1 MNIIFGD
8 SINEIPDS
16 FTVLELDTF
25 RLVSEGR
32 TATAYCVIEKIPLAD
47 FDKLEAYKK
56 VHADLVENYR
66 RREWTYCEHAI
77 EGLMGK
83 WNGELDSFY
92 SDLLLRVQAYRQN
105 PPGDEWDG
113 TRVKV

>member
-92 SDLLLRVQAYRQN
+92 SDLLLRVQAYQQN
-105 PPGDEWDG
+105 SPGDEWDG
-113 TRVKV
+113 TRVKI

>member
-8 SINEIPDS
+8 SIKDIPDS
-16 FTVLELDTF
+16 YTVLELDTF
-25 RLVSEGR
+25 KTPNG
-32 TATAYCVIEKIPLAD
+32 ATSVAYCVVEKIPLAD

-56 VHADLVENYR
+56 VHADLLANYR
-66 RREWTYCEHAI
+66 GREWTYCEHAI

-92 SDLLLRVQAYRQN
+92 SDLLLRVVAYRQT
-105 PPGDEWDG
+105 PPGEDWDG
-113 TRVKV
+113 SRIKI

>member
-8 SINEIPDS
+8 SIKDIPDS

-25 RLVSEGR
+25 RMVSEGR
-32 TATAYCVIEKIPLAD
+32 IATAYCVIEKIPLTD
-47 FDKLEAYKK
+47 FDKLDAYKK

-92 SDLLLRVQAYRQN
+92 SDLLLRVQAHRQD
-105 PPGDEWDG
+105 PPGNDWDG
-113 TRVKV
+113 TRVKI

>member
-8 SINEIPDS
+8 SIKEIPDS

-25 RLVSEGR
+25 NFVAEGR

-56 VHADLVENYR
+56 VHADLIENYR

-92 SDLLLRVQAYRQN
+92 ADLLLRVQEHRLNSPDADWT
-105 PPGDEWDG
+105 GV
-113 TRVKV
+113 RVKI

>member
-8 SINEIPDS
+8 SIKEIPDS

-25 RLVSEGR
+25 NLVSEGR
-32 TATAYCVIEKIPLAD
+32 RATAYCVIEKIPLLD
-47 FDKLEAYKK
+47 FDKLDAYQK
-56 VHADLVENYR
+56 VHADLLVNYR
-66 RREWTYCEHAI
+66 QKEWTYCEHAI

-92 SDLLLRVQAYRQN
+92 IDLLLRIQSYRQN
-105 PPGDEWDG
+105 PPEDSWDG
-113 TRVKV
+113 TRIKV